1 MEDHV
6 GGEGR
11 VELVAF
17 DNRGARVE
25 RS

>member
-1 MEDHV
+1 MDDLV
-6 GGEGR
+6 RGEGS